1 MIMVTLVRHSIIKA
15 TPESVAFIPGK
26 SELPLLRRNPG
37 VLCAA
42 NRQHLVFP
50 NKIFTHL
57 GDHPFDPRVAR
68 AQPWA
73 GICEHLR
80 CWILPYC
87 RPICFLTVRFEETD
101 AFTLVVEGI
110 GEIEVPPT
118 IILALVYVPYW
129 PT

>member
-1 MIMVTLVRHSIIKA
+1 MSPLFPVNPNFLYFVA
-15 TPESVAFIPGK
+15 TRVFSVQQTDNILCFLTRFLHTSAITHLIPGLP
-26 SELPLLRRNPG
+26 ELN
-37 VLCAA
+37 
-42 NRQHLVFP
+42 
-50 NKIFTHL
+50 
-57 GDHPFDPRVAR
+57 
-68 AQPWA
+68 PWA
-73 GICEHLR
+73 GIFEHLR